1 MQLQGFKCIKH
12 KGGIEG
18 ATEVFCKKGELN
30 IFTKFTGKHLGQ
42 SFRPATLLKE
52 RLWRRC
58 FPVNYVNFL
67 RTPLYTEHLRTTAF
81 GGMKKFF
88 CFSLSKKIT
97 AFESSHWE
105 LLCKKGVL
113 RCVFAWENE
122 VFWTIQS
129 QGTLTKLGAL
139 LKFCLLAWDVD
150 VFWIIMWRKNSKQPG
165 KIWYSCRYLR
175 IFLR

>member
-18 ATEVFCKKGELN
+18 ATEVFCKKDELN

-97 AFESSHWE
+97 DIWKQPLRAALQKRCSEVCFRLRKW
-105 LLCKKGVL
+105 GVL
-113 RCVFAWENE
+113 DNTKSGHTDKIRCSVKILPSCVGCWCVLDYNVED
-122 VFWTIQS
+122 
-129 QGTLTKLGAL
+129 KLEAT
-139 LKFCLLAWDVD
+139 W
-150 VFWIIMWRKNSKQPG
+150 
-165 KIWYSCRYLR
+165 
-175 IFLR
+175 